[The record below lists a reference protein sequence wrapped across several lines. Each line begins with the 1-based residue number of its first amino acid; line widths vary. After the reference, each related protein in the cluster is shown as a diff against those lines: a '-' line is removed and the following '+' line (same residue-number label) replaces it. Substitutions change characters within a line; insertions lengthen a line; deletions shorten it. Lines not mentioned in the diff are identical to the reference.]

1 MIKNQNYSIIDWGIN
16 MDSKLDNSK
25 MVCIGQLLSDGSGV
39 GGGARFKNMM
49 SIYENLGIKIHLI
62 SFSFFSSRF
71 YIEHK
76 KDESINTTIIHLPK
90 NIPKVLKAL
99 AIFPVFYYALKE
111 SRDSDLIFT
120 DFITE
125 ISYIPA
131 TIVGK
136 ILNKPVILDYID
148 TNFFKIIPSFVRK
161 SAARNANLIFAI
173 SYYLQNFAKTEYNCK
188 NVLYLPNGVDTDL
201 FQMDKTM
208 RDKKRKELNIENDT
222 VIGYTGSFAYYEG
235 ISVLLEAFKNLNEKY
250 PNLKLAIMGKAYFD
264 GDENISDKVKENDLE
279 EQVIFIPP
287 QPYEKVPDYLSAFDI
302 LCCSKLDVEINR
314 VANPIKVVEYLSM
327 DLPTVCSA
335 VGGINDTITNEKDGF
350 LVKPGDIKSL
360 ENKIEWILLNPDL
373 SKKVASDG
381 RKTVLNKYSFSVT
394 EKNVQNAIM
403 NIMNGEK

>member
-1 MIKNQNYSIIDWGIN
+1 
-16 MDSKLDNSK
+16 MDNKKMDNFK

-39 GGGARFKNMM
+39 GGGARFKNML
-49 SIYENLGIKIHLI
+49 SIYENVGFEINLI

-76 KDESINTTIIHLPK
+76 KDESINSTIIHLPK

-99 AIFPVFYYALKE
+99 AIFPVFYYVLKE
-111 SRDSDLIFT
+111 SRNSDLIFT

-173 SYYLQNFAKTEYNCK
+173 SYYLQNFAKNEYNCK

-201 FQMDKTM
+201 FQMDKIM

-235 ISVLLEAFKNLNEKY
+235 IPVLLEAFKNLNEKY

-264 GDENISDKVKENDLE
+264 GDQNINDIVKENDLE
-279 EQVIFIPP
+279 EKVIFIPA

-327 DLPTVCSA
+327 NLPTVCSA
-335 VGGINDTITNEKDGF
+335 VGGINDTITDERDGF
-350 LVKPGDIKSL
+350 LVKPGDINSL
-360 ENKIEWILLNPDL
+360 ENKIEWILLNPDI
-373 SKKVASDG
+373 SEKVASNG

-394 EKNVQNAIM
+394 EKNVQNALM
-403 NIMNGEK
+403 NIMNVAK

>member
-1 MIKNQNYSIIDWGIN
+1 
-16 MDSKLDNSK
+16 MDNLK

-49 SIYENLGIKIHLI
+49 SIYENLGIEIHLI

-76 KDESINTTIIHLPK
+76 NDESIKKTVIHLPK

-99 AIFPVFYYALKE
+99 AIFPVFYYVLKE

-148 TNFFKIIPSFVRK
+148 TNFFKIIPSFFRK
-161 SAARNANLIFAI
+161 SAAQNAKLILAI

-201 FQMDKTM
+201 FQIDEIM

-235 ISVLLEAFKNLNEKY
+235 IPVLLEAFKNLIVKY
-250 PNLKLAIMGKAYFD
+250 PDLKLAIMGKAYFD
-264 GDENISDKVKENDLE
+264 GDENINDIVKENDLE
-279 EQVIFIPP
+279 EKVLFIPA

-327 DLPTVCSA
+327 TLPTVCSA
-335 VGGINDTITNEKDGF
+335 VGGINDTITDEKDGF
-350 LVKPGDIKSL
+350 LVKPGDVKSL
-360 ENKIEWILLNPDL
+360 ENKIEWILLNPDI
-373 SKKVASDG
+373 SENVASNG
-381 RKTVLNKYSFSVT
+381 RKTVLNKYSFSAT
-394 EKNVQNAIM
+394 EKKVQDALM
-403 NIMNGEK
+403 NIMNVAK

>member
-1 MIKNQNYSIIDWGIN
+1 
-16 MDSKLDNSK
+16 

-76 KDESINTTIIHLPK
+76 NDESIKKTVIHLPK
-90 NIPKVLKAL
+90 NIPKVLKAF
-99 AIFPVFYYALKE
+99 AIFPVFYYVLKE

-148 TNFFKIIPSFVRK
+148 TNFFKIIPSFFRK
-161 SAARNANLIFAI
+161 SAAQNAKLILAI

-201 FQMDKTM
+201 FQIDETM

-235 ISVLLEAFKNLNEKY
+235 IPVLLEAFKNLIVKY
-250 PNLKLAIMGKAYFD
+250 PDLKLAIMGKAYFD
-264 GDENISDKVKENDLE
+264 GDENINDIVKENDLE
-279 EQVIFIPP
+279 EKVLFIPA

-327 DLPTVCSA
+327 TLPTVCSA
-335 VGGINDTITNEKDGF
+335 VGGINDTITDEKDGF
-350 LVKPGDIKSL
+350 LVKPGDVKSL
-360 ENKIEWILLNPDL
+360 ENKIEWILLNPDI
-373 SKKVASDG
+373 SENVASNG
-381 RKTVLNKYSFSVT
+381 RKTVLNKYSFSAT
-394 EKNVQNAIM
+394 EKKVQNALM
-403 NIMNGEK
+403 NIMNVAK